1 MGPDWKGIVTVG
13 TLNPDTVGKDV
24 AEFGGPALGEKNVLS
39 CRVWGTFLSV
49 FPLACDLSPPSCMW
63 LPPAS
68 PPTHPST
75 HFPQGCDPA
84 SS

>member
-49 FPLACDLSPPSCMW
+49 FPLA
-63 LPPAS
+63 
-68 PPTHPST
+68 
-75 HFPQGCDPA
+75 
-84 SS
+84 